1 MIIKRT
7 ANAGILLN
15 LDTSSILLD
24 GVCDEHF
31 SYEGTPGF
39 IRDELLKNPPDALA
53 FTHNHKDHY
62 DISFLKKCKEVSCCK
77 VLCDFSE
84 SITNVGNLKI
94 SALPTRHIGK
104 VSVTHVS
111 YVIEGSKCV
120 WFMGDATPIVLKTMR
135 EYPKPD
141 VIIVPYAYVISESA
155 WRYTKEL
162 GAEKIILLHMPKR
175 SKDEYELWNTMEKI
189 TSGDKKLVIPEIGQT
204 INI

>member
-15 LDTSSILLD
+15 LDASSILLD

-31 SYEGTPGF
+31 SYEGTPDY
-39 IRDELLKNPPDALA
+39 IRDEILKNPPDALA

-62 DISFLKKCKEVSCCK
+62 NISFIKMYKKISNSK
-77 VLCDFSE
+77 VLCNFLKSV
-84 SITNVGNLKI
+84 TNVGNLKI
-94 SALPTRHIGK
+94 SAIPTRHIGK
-104 VSVTHVS
+104 VDISHVS

-120 WFMGDATPIVLKTMR
+120 WFMGDATPIVLKTMS

-141 VIIVPYAYVISESA
+141 VVILPYAYVISESA
-155 WRYTKEL
+155 WRYTKSL
-162 GAEKIILLHMPKR
+162 GADKIVLLHMPKR
-175 SKDEYELWNTMEKI
+175 SKDEYKLWNTMEKI
-189 TSGDKKLVIPEIGQT
+189 TLGYKNLVIPEIGQT